1 MEYKLLGVKFNVIN
15 VILCIALGFLICAM
29 LGYNNKKIIE
39 GANPKKHTGVKKRR
53 ARKRIFTRMG
63 KTNRDYYRKDREPFA
78 LEYSRRSS

>member
-39 GANPKKHTGVKKRR
+39 GATSKRKVIRAWPKSWRRQGVFRS
-53 ARKRIFTRMG
+53 M
-63 KTNRDYYRKDREPFA
+63 PF
-78 LEYSRRSS
+78 SK

>member
-39 GANPKKHTGVKKRR
+39 GSSLIQRKDKKRTGYTFNR
-53 ARKRIFTRMG
+53 YLGLNIRKLCIAS
-63 KTNRDYYRKDREPFA
+63 NY
-78 LEYSRRSS
+78 

>member
-39 GANPKKHTGVKKRR
+39 GVFPIEGTAVSKPREVKKRR
-53 ARKRIFTRMG
+53 AAAKRF
-63 KTNRDYYRKDREPFA
+63 KKA
-78 LEYSRRSS
+78 

>member
-39 GANPKKHTGVKKRR
+39 GAYPKKHRGRR
-53 ARKRIFTRMG
+53 KSG
-63 KTNRDYYRKDREPFA
+63 KTLKNYRFIRFSRPKNKHRSNTHGDRH
-78 LEYSRRSS
+78 

>member
-39 GANPKKHTGVKKRR
+39 GVRVKRANVERDEGAKKRNDHLFRKSGKHKRRAAPNRHKKRR
-53 ARKRIFTRMG
+53 
-63 KTNRDYYRKDREPFA
+63 
-78 LEYSRRSS
+78 